1 MSLYVFTQCF
11 KEEMILIRQNL
22 MLLSQNGYQINISSH
37 TALSKAI
44 CSAINSGNYWW
55 PEVRILNLQVRNKQT
70 EEAQINKWL
79 LTKTCIIKLLQ
90 DKAGK
95 NKQYINN
102 IIYYSKLSYTDD
114 ENLAKGKML

>member
-1 MSLYVFTQCF
+1 MVTKSIFPATQLYQKQFAVQ
-11 KEEMILIRQNL
+11 L
-22 MLLSQNGYQINISSH
+22 
-37 TALSKAI
+37 TAVI
-44 CSAINSGNYWW
+44 TGGRRF
-55 PEVRILNLQVRNKQT
+55 RILNLQVRNKQT

-90 DKAGK
+90 DKVGK

-102 IIYYSKLSYTDD
+102 IIYYSKLSYIDD